1 MIAAVWDRFRL
12 FNIGDLLVHR
22 GRTLMSLAVMAVSA
36 ALLVAVF
43 SISGSVTGSVDKLA
57 AGLGG
62 AAVLEVSGITDAG
75 FGQDLLAP
83 IAATPGVETAVPML
97 RAQTGADADRALLVG
112 ADARI
117 AELGSSLTGSLGTHA
132 GKLLTVPGGVLT
144 GAAMGYREGETFPL
158 GSGTATVA
166 GILDADGAG
175 RLNGGYLIATTLA
188 TAQKLTGRAGQLD
201 SIQILAE
208 PGTDIERLRSAL
220 TDTVAGRAV
229 VADPGLRAAQAS
241 GAVLIIRYS
250 TLMAAAAAL
259 VVSAFLIYNAMA
271 MAIAQRR
278 PTLSL
283 LRAIGGRRSPM
294 VRDLLAEAVLVGV
307 IGGIAGAACGILM
320 GRVAI
325 DRLPAAIVHSVEART
340 EYQVPGYAIPVA
352 VALCVLASV
361 LASAFAARAVYRVEP
376 IEALVPVGAAATDTV
391 RPATRRAAIVLG
403 LAMVAAAIY
412 LAETDFGLWSLGSIS
427 LSFGAAIVL
436 CFAATGPIVRAARM
450 IARWFG
456 GPGALGATTLER
468 APRRVWATAMT
479 VLIGVA
485 AVVSTG
491 SATRN
496 VVDSAGASFQNL
508 AATDFWVTP
517 GSMAQF
523 PTGPLLPDGLEEEL
537 EAVPGVAAVN
547 PAQLAFASAGA
558 GRVLLQGFP
567 ATTDHTRLSTE
578 ITAENARLLVG
589 GQGVVVSRDVA
600 RALRVSP
607 GDTLTLPT
615 PSGRHEV
622 RVLQVI
628 PYFSAIAGVVMM
640 DLDRMR
646 AWYQRPGETTL
657 AVDLAP
663 GADPETVR
671 AALRRVVPPELY
683 IDSGREAVA
692 ATSGSL
698 RQGTA
703 LATNILWIVVL
714 VATIA
719 LLNTLMLSVLDRRR
733 EIGVLRA
740 MGTSRRFLLRSV
752 LAEAAGIGVIGAA
765 LGLLTGAGVQYLSA
779 VAIGHAMTIDVVYE
793 PDPLLIVY
801 GAVALLL
808 ALLGSVPPA
817 LRAARMPIVEALA
830 VD

>member
-1 MIAAVWDRFRL
+1 MTAGWDRFRL
-12 FNIGDLLVHR
+12 FNIGDLLIHR
-22 GRTLMSLAVMAVSA
+22 GRTLMSLTVMAVSA

-43 SISGSVTGSVDKLA
+43 SISGSVTGSVDTLVT
-57 AGLGG
+57 GLGG
-62 AAVLEVSGITDAG
+62 NAQLEISGITDSG
-75 FGQDLLAP
+75 FGQDLLGPA
-83 IAATPGVETAVPML
+83 AATPGVRTAVPMV
-97 RAQTGADADRALLVG
+97 RAQTSADADRALLVG

-117 AELGSSLTGSLGTHA
+117 AELGSSLTGSLGPEA
-132 GKLLTVPGGVLT
+132 AKVLMVPNGVLT
-144 GAAMGYREGETFPL
+144 GAALGYREGDTFPL
-158 GSGTATVA
+158 GTGTATVA
-166 GILDADGAG
+166 GVLDADDAG
-175 RLNGGYLIATTLA
+175 QLNGGHLIATTLA
-188 TAQKLTGRAGQLD
+188 TAQKLTGRPGQLD
-201 SIQILAE
+201 SIQVIAE
-208 PGTDIERLRSAL
+208 PGTDIGSLRSAL

-229 VADPGLRAAQAS
+229 VADPGFRAAQAG
-241 GAVLIIRYS
+241 GAVTIIRYS

-271 MAIAQRR
+271 MAITQRR
-278 PTLSL
+278 PVLSL
-283 LRAIGGRRSPM
+283 LRAIGGRRAPM

-307 IGGIAGAACGILM
+307 LGGFLGAGAGILM
-320 GRVAI
+320 GRIAI
-325 DRLPAAIVHSVEART
+325 GQLPAAILQSVEART
-340 EYQVPGYAIPVA
+340 EYQVPGCAIPVA
-352 VALCVLASV
+352 IALCVLASV
-361 LASAFAARAVYRVEP
+361 AACAFAARAVYRVEP
-376 IEALVPVGAAATDTV
+376 IEALVPVGATVTDTV
-391 RPATRRAAIVLG
+391 RPVARWAAVVLG
-403 LAMVAAAIY
+403 IAMAGAAIY
-412 LAETDFGLWSLGSIS
+412 LAETDFGLWSLASIS

-436 CFAATGPIVRAARM
+436 CFAATGPIVRTAGA

-496 VVDSAGASFQNL
+496 VVDSASASFEHL

-523 PTGPLLPDGLEEEL
+523 PTGPLLPDGLAEQL
-537 EAVPGVAAVN
+537 AAVPGVAAVN
-547 PAQLAFASAGA
+547 PAQLAFASVGA

-567 ATTDHTRLSTE
+567 ANSDGSRLSSAMSPE
-578 ITAENARLLVG
+578 VGRLLVT
-589 GQGVVVSRDVA
+589 GQGVVISRDVA
-600 RALRVSP
+600 RSLRVSA

-615 PSGRHEV
+615 PTGRHEV

-628 PYFSAIAGVVMM
+628 PYFSAIAGVIMM

-646 AWYQRPGETTL
+646 GWYQRPGETTL

-671 AALRRVVPPELY
+671 SELRRVVPADLF

-692 ATSGSL
+692 ATAGSL

-703 LATNILWIVVL
+703 LSTNILWIVVL

-719 LLNTLMLSVLDRRR
+719 LLNTLMLSVLYRRR

-752 LAEAAGIGVIGAA
+752 LAEAAGIGLVGAV
-765 LGLLTGAGVQYLSA
+765 LGLLAGAAVQYLSA
-779 VAIGHAMTIDVVYE
+779 AAIGHAMTIDVVYA
-793 PDPLLIVY
+793 PSPLLVVY
-801 GAVALLL
+801 GAVALAL

>member
-1 MIAAVWDRFRL
+1 MTAGWDRFRL

-22 GRTLMSLAVMAVSA
+22 GRTLISLTVMAVSS

-43 SISGSVTGSVDKLA
+43 GISGSVTGSVDKLV

-62 AAVLEVSGITDAG
+62 TAELEVSGITDAG

-83 IAATPGVETAVPML
+83 IAATPGVKTAVPML
-97 RAQTGADADRALLVG
+97 RAQTAADENRALLIG

-117 AELGSSLTGSLGTHA
+117 AELGSSLTGSLGDQA
-132 GKLLTVPGGVLT
+132 AKLLTVPGGVLT
-144 GAAMGYREGETFPL
+144 GAAMGYREGDTFAL
-158 GSGTATVA
+158 GAGTATVA
-166 GILDADGAG
+166 GILDPDGAG
-175 RLNGGYLIATTLA
+175 QLNGGYLIATTLV
-188 TAQKLTGRAGQLD
+188 TAQKLTGRPGQLD
-201 SIQILAE
+201 SIQVIAE
-208 PGTDIERLRSAL
+208 PGTDTAALRAAL

-229 VADPGLRAAQAS
+229 VADPGLRAAQAG
-241 GAVLIIRYS
+241 GAVMIIRYS

-283 LRAIGGRRSPM
+283 LRAIGGRRLP
-294 VRDLLAEAVLVGV
+294 VIRDLLAEAVLVAALGGLVGAGV
-307 IGGIAGAACGILM
+307 GILM
-320 GRVAI
+320 GRIAI
-325 DRLPAAIVHSVEART
+325 DRLPAAIVQSVEART
-340 EYQVPGYAIPVA
+340 EYQVPGYAVPVA
-352 VALCVLASV
+352 IGLCVLASV
-361 LASAFAARAVYRVEP
+361 LASALAARAVYRVQP
-376 IEALVPVGAAATDTV
+376 IEALVPVGAAVTDTV
-391 RPATRRAAIVLG
+391 RPAVRRVALVLG
-403 LAMVAAAIY
+403 LVMVAASIQ
-412 LAETDFGLWSLGSIS
+412 LARTDLGIWSLASIS

-436 CFAATGPIVRAARM
+436 CFAATDPIVRAAGA

-496 VVDSAGASFQNL
+496 VVDSAGRSFENL

-523 PTGPLLPDGLEEEL
+523 PTGPLLPDGLEERL
-537 EAVPGVAAVN
+537 ESVAGVESVN
-547 PAQLAFASAGA
+547 PAQLAFASVGA

-567 ATTDHTRLSTE
+567 ASADNTRLSAE
-578 ITAENARLLVG
+578 ITPEVGRLLVT

-600 RALRVSP
+600 RSLGVSE
-607 GDTLTLPT
+607 GDLVTLPT
-615 PSGRHEV
+615 PTGRHQV

-628 PYFSAIAGVVMM
+628 PYFSAIAGVIMM

-646 AWYQRPGETTL
+646 GWYQRPGETTL

-671 AALRRVVPPELY
+671 AALREVVPPDLY
-683 IDSGREAVA
+683 IDSGREAVE
-692 ATSGSL
+692 ATAGSL

-740 MGTSRRFLLRSV
+740 MGTGRRFLLRSV
-752 LAEAAGIGVIGAA
+752 LAEAAGIGLVGAL
-765 LGLLTGAGVQYLSA
+765 LGLLTGAAVQYLSA
-779 VAIGHAMTIDVVYE
+779 VAIGHALTIDVVYE
-793 PDPLLIVY
+793 ASPLLVVY
-801 GAVALLL
+801 GVVALLL
-808 ALLGSVPPA
+808 ALLGSIPPA
-817 LRAARMPIVEALA
+817 VRASRMPIVEALA